1 MNTLNNSPS
10 NQNPSSYAPV
20 TAVDDDDQFAHNSL
34 PLSQDVVKAIVAI
47 VLMGIVLYGLPTF
60 VSLWK
65 QHAPQSETQS
75 PSNTENSIADP
86 SECPESQTAQSPE
99 KRYRRNRFQAAP
111 QAERDE
117 DVEPE
122 RAQQPLINFC
132 DNVISF
138 EVNLE
143 QHLTAQVET
152 NITDQ
157 RIEVQPETK
166 VPYQRIEAQTE
177 TNVPY
182 QRIEAQ
188 TETNVPYQRTEAR
201 TISYFDN
208 AGRSYPTIS
217 ARDWGEEQRLAESF
231 AEYPAMST
239 RQREIL
245 QRRAHARIE
254 QLDMEQR
261 MAFSP

>member
-1 MNTLNNSPS
+1 MDTFNNSPS
-10 NQNPSSYAPV
+10 RNPSSFAPV
-20 TAVDDDDQFAHNSL
+20 TAVDDDDQFEPCSSP
-34 PLSQDVVKAIVAI
+34 PLSQDFVKAIVPI
-47 VLMGIVLYGLPTF
+47 VLIATVLGLLTCI
-60 VSLWK
+60 SMWK
-65 QHAPQSETQS
+65 RHAPQSETQS
-75 PSNTENSIADP
+75 PSKTEKSIADP

-111 QAERDE
+111 QAERDD

-122 RAQQPLINFC
+122 RAQQPLINVC

-182 QRIEAQ
+182 QR
-188 TETNVPYQRTEAR
+188 TEAR

-231 AEYPAMST
+231 ADYPAMST
-239 RQREIL
+239 QQREIL